1 MIGYGFYGPCDPFWG
16 CYGYGAGYYGGGLG
30 YGYYG
35 GSFSGYAGDSGADLS
50 YSGADDSSPSQEPNP
65 SLYAVAPETMD
76 GSGGVTSG
84 PAGKHVVAVLYLKDG
99 SSYAVTD
106 YWLENGKLHYVA
118 SYGGENSVD
127 ESALDLQKT
136 VNENA
141 AQGLTFT
148 LRPAPD
154 NTQAAPGSEAPKP

>member
-1 MIGYGFYGPCDPFWG
+1 LTY
-16 CYGYGAGYYGGGLG
+16 A
-30 YGYYG
+30 
-35 GSFSGYAGDSGADLS
+35 AGDDAGS
-50 YSGADDSSPSQEPNP
+50 SQEPNP
-65 SLYAVAPETMD
+65 SLYAQAPETTE
-76 GSGGVTSG
+76 GTGGQSAG
-84 PAGKHVVAVLYLKDG
+84 PIGKHVIAVLYLKDG

-118 SYGGENSVD
+118 SYGGENAID

-148 LRPAPD
+148 LRPAPE
-154 NTQAAPGSEAPKP
+154 NAPVQSDAGAPQQ